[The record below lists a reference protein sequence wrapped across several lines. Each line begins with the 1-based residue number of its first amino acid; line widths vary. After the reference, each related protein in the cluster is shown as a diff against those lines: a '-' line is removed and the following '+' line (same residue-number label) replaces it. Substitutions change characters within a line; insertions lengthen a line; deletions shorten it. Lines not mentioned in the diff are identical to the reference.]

1 MPSYSDNDSTN
12 NYMEKVLR
20 KRLSLNDYLY
30 YIRRFVEMGD
40 VLEIEKDVAI
50 EFAWELYDDPIL
62 RYLSKLMSDP
72 IIQAAV
78 LSSKLA
84 GQVFYETVGRFVA
97 ECLHT
102 EEFINQRFVTE
113 RKEAGK
119 TTEWSMG
126 KRQDN
131 WQTLLAAIDEKH
143 RDDGFDI
150 NFMKK
155 RFQYDGWKNPENWET
170 LQREWMAAIDNRVR
184 KEVAKKI
191 KAKEAGAGGGFN
203 RIFERLSHQM
213 RSQGITEAEAL
224 QAWNMM
230 AGQWIESEFE
240 KKLHI
245 VQIQNK
251 YPQIGEV
258 ARKMGRLPDED
269 GKDRL
274 PVQTGFRHKLDH
286 SSGSDI
292 EGVTIGRDLNALMP
306 TELAQYTDS
315 DLESLFLRKWVTSRL
330 QVFRYKSEITQPSR
344 RLRTESAAR
353 RGPMI
358 VCVDSSAS
366 MYGVPQ
372 KIEASLLSKLE
383 QTAEQLKRDCFLID
397 FSVGIRPIELRS
409 RRKRKAL
416 ERMGIRPEDN
426 ENFEKGYFPFLN
438 GGTDAQKML
447 NMVFALLDNGS
458 DRYMNA
464 DVLWITDFLIPRTT
478 EDLMRRFKEY
488 QKTGTRF
495 YGFKIGEGHSNWNLY
510 FDKIFEIHYRPPRM
524 Y

>member
-20 KRLSLNDYLY
+20 KRLPLNDYLY

-102 EEFINQRFVTE
+102 EEFINQRFFTE

-184 KEVAKKI
+184 KEVTKKI
-191 KAKEAGAGGGFN
+191 EAKEAGAGGGFN

-230 AGQWIESEFE
+230 A
-240 KKLHI
+240 
-245 VQIQNK
+245 VK
-251 YPQIGEV
+251 YV
-258 ARKMGRLPDED
+258 A
-269 GKDRL
+269 
-274 PVQTGFRHKLDH
+274 
-286 SSGSDI
+286 
-292 EGVTIGRDLNALMP
+292 
-306 TELAQYTDS
+306 
-315 DLESLFLRKWVTSRL
+315 WV
-330 QVFRYKSEITQPSR
+330 
-344 RLRTESAAR
+344 
-353 RGPMI
+353 
-358 VCVDSSAS
+358 
-366 MYGVPQ
+366 
-372 KIEASLLSKLE
+372 
-383 QTAEQLKRDCFLID
+383 
-397 FSVGIRPIELRS
+397 
-409 RRKRKAL
+409 
-416 ERMGIRPEDN
+416 
-426 ENFEKGYFPFLN
+426 
-438 GGTDAQKML
+438 
-447 NMVFALLDNGS
+447 
-458 DRYMNA
+458 
-464 DVLWITDFLIPRTT
+464 
-478 EDLMRRFKEY
+478 
-488 QKTGTRF
+488 
-495 YGFKIGEGHSNWNLY
+495 
-510 FDKIFEIHYRPPRM
+510 
-524 Y
+524 